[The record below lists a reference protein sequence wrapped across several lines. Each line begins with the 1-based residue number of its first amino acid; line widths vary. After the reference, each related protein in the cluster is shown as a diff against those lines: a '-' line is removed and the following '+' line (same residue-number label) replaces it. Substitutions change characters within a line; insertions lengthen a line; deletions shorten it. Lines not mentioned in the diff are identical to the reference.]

1 MNNFKI
7 GCNLNLNGKLEN
19 VPKTSNDLGGNFF
32 QIFLRN
38 PQSYNPNPR
47 SDKSMIDF
55 NNNLKK
61 YNCNCVVHSSYCI
74 NLARPQ
80 DSYQHYKGVNVLVE
94 DLNHSRKIGSI
105 GAIIHMGKN
114 VKDDKNLSY
123 QEAKNN
129 FLEGIKNSLDKSD
142 KNSIIILETGAGC
155 GSEICTSLIELGSL
169 RKNLPKKYRK
179 RIKFCIDTCHIFSAG
194 YPINDLEYI
203 KFLEMGIDILLGW
216 KNISVIHLNDSKTD
230 FNERKDRHADIG
242 KGKIGLKPLIEFV
255 KICKKRNI
263 PVVLETPTDKYD
275 SKVFYYD
282 EQISL
287 IKNNI

>member
-47 SDKSMIDF
+47 DELSMKTF
-55 NNNLKK
+55 YNNLKK
-61 YNCNCVVHSSYCI
+61 YKCNCVVHSSYCI
-74 NLARPQ
+74 NLARPK

-94 DLNHSRKIGSI
+94 DLNHSKKIGSI

-114 VKDDKNLSY
+114 VNDDKKITY
-123 QEAKNN
+123 QQAIDNYLDGVKDA
-129 FLEGIKNSLDKSD
+129 LDKSD
-142 KNSIIILETGAGC
+142 KNSIVILETGAGC
-155 GSEICTSLIELGSL
+155 GTEICTSLIELGNL
-169 RKNLPKKYRK
+169 RKSLPKKYRK
-179 RIKFCIDTCHIFSAG
+179 RVKFCIDTCHIFSAG
-194 YPINDLEYI
+194 YPIFDLEYL

-216 KNISVIHLNDSKTD
+216 KNVSVVHLNDSKTD
-230 FNERKDRHADIG
+230 FNEKKDRHADIG

-263 PVVLETPTDKYD
+263 PVVLETPTDVHDFKI
-275 SKVFYYD
+275 FNYD
-282 EQISL
+282 EQIDI
-287 IKNNI
+287 IKNSI